1 MREETPFELPLSGA
15 QREMWYAQ
23 QLDPGNPVFT
33 MGDHLDLTGPVDPAR
48 LAAAWAALV
57 AETEC
62 LRARFTERD
71 GEPVQTVHPAPADGV
86 PLPVRDLTGT
96 DEPDAESRRRM
107 REGMERP
114 SSLGEGA
121 YGAELHLLG
130 PERVRLFTHANH
142 ILMDGFSRSL
152 FYRRLAAL
160 YAAGPGGSD
169 ATAAQGPLP
178 PLRLLAEDE
187 AAYEG
192 SGRQEK
198 DLAFWEKRF
207 DGTPQPT
214 LLSAGRPGPARH
226 TLRRTAPLPPETS
239 ARLRALAWEDR
250 VTWPTTLIA
259 ATAGYLSQITG
270 ERGVLLTL
278 PVPART
284 GATARSVPGMR
295 ANFLPL
301 PLSVPPSATRRA
313 LLRTTA
319 EGLRSTL
326 RHQNHRGD
334 RLRRELGLTG
344 DAAHTYGPTVNV
356 LESGAEFTLG
366 AGVTGALHNLSTG
379 PVPDLQV
386 IYLDAP
392 GEGWTLRLDAHP
404 DRYTEEQL
412 DTHLRR
418 LLGYLRAFSLAEPG
432 LPLARVGAVTPD
444 ELRALREAG
453 QGPVRPADEDAFA
466 DVVTRVRALAA
477 AHPEAAAVDDGTE
490 RLSYAAL
497 ATRAAALS
505 QRLAAADVGPGSLV
519 ALAAEPGAPFVTAVL
534 GVLGAGA
541 AWVPLDVHA
550 PVARAAALLGD
561 SGAEVLLYGPG
572 QEEYAH
578 EALAG
583 CGGWPRVVELTAA
596 GAAEPEL
603 YGPESSL
610 PDATDTSVASA
621 SGAETSATGTSADST
636 SGSQSQATAPAGAGA
651 ADAAAPQAG
660 AYPTHVSDAFE
671 PVVPEGDEL
680 AYVIFTS
687 GSTGRPKGAMVH
699 RRGMVNHLLAKVEDL
714 GMGEGDVLVHN
725 APVTF
730 DISVWQMLTAL
741 VSGGTTRVVGREL
754 AADPAALFGLVDDEG
769 VTVLEVVPS
778 LLRAALDGWE
788 SGDPA
793 PTLRTLRRL
802 VVTGEAL
809 PADLARRWLARF
821 PGIPLVN
828 AYGPTECA
836 DDVTHATIATADD
849 LTPARAPIGR
859 AVRNTALYV
868 LGEGLQP
875 LPQGTPG
882 ELYVGG
888 IGVGRGYLDDPRR
901 TATVF
906 LADPHHP
913 APGARM
919 YRTGDRVRQLADGRL
934 EFLERLD
941 HQVKIRGH
949 RIELGEVE
957 AALRA
962 LPGLTDAV
970 VDTALDPG
978 GHTRLVAFLAGDA
991 EPAGVRTALAGVLP
1005 DYMVPSAFVVLGELP
1020 LTANGKVD
1028 RKALPA
1034 PDLAHAGTGLA
1045 PRTPHEELLCEIFA
1059 EVLGQERIWA
1069 DDHFFDLGG
1078 HSLLASKV
1086 VSRLRQEL
1094 GVELRLRD
1102 VFEAPTPA
1110 ELAAAL
1116 PAAGEARARPVA
1128 VPADE
1133 RPEEVPLS
1141 FAQQRMWFLSHLE
1154 ARAATYHLP
1163 RALRLTGEL
1172 DPAALA
1178 RALGDVVDRH
1188 EALRTVYPD
1197 DDGRPVQ
1204 LVLDAGTARPDLPL
1218 TRTGAAE
1225 LDAALAERAA
1235 RPFDLANELPLRAE
1249 LFELA
1254 EDDHVLLVVLH
1265 HIAGDGWSVLP
1276 LARDLCT
1283 AYEARLRGEAPAWE
1297 PLPLQYADYTLWQ
1310 RELLGDPADPGSLAA
1325 RQLGHWREALAGLPD
1340 ALDLPADR
1348 PRPAASSHLGGTVGF
1363 ELDPELHEAVA
1374 ALARA
1379 NGASV
1384 FMVLHA
1390 AVAALLSKLGAGDDI
1405 PVGTP
1410 VAGRTDAALDDL
1422 VGFFV
1427 NTLVLRTDLSGDPTF
1442 RELVGRARDTDL
1454 AAFVHQDVPFEHL
1467 VEALAPTR
1475 SLGHQPLFQ
1484 VMLAFQTP
1492 PGPSGPGGVP
1502 NEGSGFSLPG
1512 LTTTVA
1518 SVPTGTARFDLA
1530 FELTERAGGGVNGVL
1545 EYSADLFTEAGART
1559 LTERL
1564 TLLLRA
1570 LTAAP
1575 DRPLSAFDALLPGE
1589 RERVLGA
1596 WAGEA
1601 DTESSSVP
1609 EPLPALFARRVAA
1622 HPHRVAL
1629 ETAHGEGE
1637 SSALSFTEL
1646 NARANRLAHHL
1657 AARGA
1662 GPGDT
1667 VALVL
1672 PRSAEAVVAL
1682 LAVLKAGAAYLPVD
1696 PAYPADRVAYMIEDA
1711 RPAAVLTTR
1720 AHAARVP
1727 DSAHGVTVTL
1737 DDDGT
1742 AAALAASPAH
1752 DVADTD
1758 RARPLSPR
1766 DPAYV
1771 IYTSGST
1778 GRPKG
1783 VAVPHAAVARLVAE
1797 SGRFGV
1803 REGTRVLQFA
1813 SFSFDAAAWEV
1824 CTSLL
1829 TGAVLVL
1836 ADDALRAPGEP
1847 LARLIAE
1854 SRVDVVCLPPT
1865 VLAAWPEELPMPH
1878 GLTVIT
1884 AGESCPPE
1892 LVGRW
1897 AEGRA
1902 MLNAYGPTEATVCAT
1917 VSPPLEP
1924 LADGAR
1930 PPIGRPLAGT
1940 RLRVLDTALRPVPVG
1955 VPGELYL
1962 AGAGL
1967 ALGYLHRPA
1976 LTAQRFTADPYG
1988 APGDRMYRTGDLVRW
2003 NPDGTLDYVG
2013 RADEQVKIRGFRVE
2027 PGEIETA
2034 LLAHPSV
2041 SQAAVVVREDRPGV
2055 RQLAAYVVPAP
2066 GPHAPGTPSSAP
2078 RTDGPA
2084 DADPGAVPGSVP
2096 SGPGADALRAHLKER
2111 LPEYMVPAAFVEL
2124 GVLPLTGNGKLD
2136 RKALPAPDFGT
2147 VSTGRAAATPREETL
2162 CGIFREVLALDE
2174 VGADDSFFDL
2184 GGDSISSIQ
2193 LVSRALRA
2201 DLLITAQDVFTH
2213 RTPAALA
2220 AVAQAAGS
2228 AAAREV
2234 VGTGDGVGDLA
2245 PTPIVHWLRGL
2256 AAPVGAPVD
2265 GFHQAVVVHTPAGAS
2280 LPTLTRALQA
2290 VLDHHDALRMRLLHE
2305 DSGAWTLRIAEPG
2318 AVFARDLLSRTGIS
2332 SLDEEAVGEV
2342 VTGSAVAARQRLAP
2356 REGVMA
2362 QAVWFDAGPGRR
2374 GRLLLT
2380 LHHLVVDG
2388 VSWRIL
2394 LPDLARAYEA
2404 AVSGEPPALEPVGT
2418 SYRHWSGLLAREA
2431 VSARRTAEIPLW
2443 RAQLRTGGPLLGDR
2457 PLDPARDTVAT
2468 ARELRLVLD
2477 TETTRTLLTEVPA
2490 TFHAEINDVLL
2501 TGLALAVGTPGGV
2514 LVELEGHGREECA
2527 DGVDLSR
2534 TVGWFTSTCPVRL
2547 DPGDID
2553 RDEAWA
2559 GGPAA
2564 GRALKQIK
2572 EQLRALPDHGLGHG
2586 LLRHLAPSAAPDLAG
2601 AAAPELGFNYL
2612 GRLPSSAGGPED
2624 WATAPES
2631 PAVAAGADPE
2641 LPLPHVLGVNALT
2654 EDGPEGPRL
2663 VATWTWAGEALPEAT
2678 AAGVAEAWFRALRA
2692 LAAHARDPEAGG
2704 HTPSDVD
2711 LLALSQDEIDEFEAD
2726 MSEMGEWSL

>member
-33 MGDHLDLTGPVDPAR
+33 MADHLDLAGPVDPAR
-48 LAAAWAALV
+48 LTAAWATLV

-71 GEPVQTVHPAPADGV
+71 GEPVQTVHPVPADGV
-86 PLPVRDLTGT
+86 PLPVRDLTGA
-96 DEPDAESRRRM
+96 DDPDAESRRLM
-107 REGMERP
+107 RESLARP
-114 SSLGEGA
+114 SSLTEGA

-130 PERVRLFTHANH
+130 PERVRLFTLANH

-160 YAAGPGGSD
+160 HAGEDS
-169 ATAAQGPLP
+169 AAQGPLP

-192 SGRQEK
+192 SERQEK

-214 LLSAGRPGPARH
+214 LLSTARPGDARH
-226 TLRRTAPLPPETS
+226 TLRRTAPLPRETS
-239 ARLRALAWEDR
+239 ERLRALAWEDR

-270 ERGVLLTL
+270 ERDVLLTL

-301 PLSVPPSATRRA
+301 PLSVPPSATRGA

-366 AGVTGALHNLSTG
+366 EGVTGALHNLSTG

-404 DRYTEEQL
+404 DRYSEEEL
-412 DTHLRR
+412 DTHLQR
-418 LLGYLRAFSLAEPG
+418 LLGYLRTFSLAEPE
-432 LPLARVGAVTPD
+432 LPLARVGAVTPE

-453 QGPVRPADEDAFA
+453 QGPEHPTDEDTFA

-477 AHPEAAAVDDGTE
+477 EHPEATAVHDGTG
-490 RLSYAAL
+490 RLPYAAL
-497 ATRAAALS
+497 ADRAAALS
-505 QRLAAADVGPGSLV
+505 RRLAAVDVGPGSLV

-583 CGGWPRVVELTAA
+583 CGGWPRVVQLT
-596 GAAEPEL
+596 GEQR
-603 YGPESSL
+603 
-610 PDATDTSVASA
+610 D
-621 SGAETSATGTSADST
+621 SAD
-636 SGSQSQATAPAGAGA
+636 
-651 ADAAAPQAG
+651 
-660 AYPTHVSDAFE
+660 FE
-671 PVVPEGDEL
+671 PVVPDGDEL

-699 RRGMVNHLLAKVEDL
+699 RRGMVNHLHAKVEDL
-714 GMGEGDVLVHN
+714 EMREGDVLVHN

-741 VSGGTTRVVGREL
+741 VSGGTTRVVGRET

-793 PTLRTLRRL
+793 PTLGTLRRL

-809 PADLARRWLARF
+809 PADLARRWLARY
-821 PGIPLVN
+821 PDVPLVN

-836 DDVTHATIATADD
+836 DDVTHAVITTADD

-859 AVRNTALYV
+859 AVRNTSLYV

-913 APGARM
+913 RPGARM
-919 YRTGDRVRQLADGRL
+919 YRTGDRVRQLPDGRL

-957 AALRA
+957 SALRA

-978 GHTRLVAFLAGDA
+978 GDTRLVAFLAGDA
-991 EPAGVRTALAGVLP
+991 EPADVRTALGAVLP
-1005 DYMVPSAFVVLGELP
+1005 DYMVPAAFVVLGELP

-1045 PRTPHEELLCEIFA
+1045 PRTPHEELLCGIFA

-1116 PAAGEARARPVA
+1116 PAADAARARPVA

-1172 DPAALA
+1172 DPAALG

-1204 LVLDAGTARPDLPL
+1204 LVLDAGTAHPDLPL
-1218 TRTGAAE
+1218 TAVAAAE
-1225 LDAALAERAA
+1225 LDEALAERAA

-1310 RELLGDPADPGSLAA
+1310 RELLGDPADPASLAA
-1325 RQLGHWREALAGLPD
+1325 RQLGHWREELAGIPD
-1340 ALDLPADR
+1340 ALDLPTDH
-1348 PRPAASSHLGGTVGF
+1348 PRPAASSHVGGTVGF
-1363 ELDPELHEAVA
+1363 ELDPELHETVA

-1454 AAFVHQDVPFEHL
+1454 AAFAHQDVPFEHL

-1484 VMLAFQTP
+1484 VMLAFQN
-1492 PGPSGPGGVP
+1492 
-1502 NEGSGFSLPG
+1502 NEGAGFSLPG

-1518 SVPTGTARFDLA
+1518 PVPTGTARFDLA
-1530 FELTERAGGGVNGVL
+1530 FELTERPGGGVDGHL
-1545 EYSADLFTEAGART
+1545 EYSADLFTEDGART

-1564 TLLLRA
+1564 TRLLRA
-1570 LTAAP
+1570 LAADP
-1575 DRPLSAFDALLPGE
+1575 DRPLSGFDALLPGE
-1589 RERVLGA
+1589 RERVLGD
-1596 WAGEA
+1596 WATGGSEGPSPAVEA
-1601 DTESSSVP
+1601 T
-1609 EPLPALFARRVAA
+1609 LPALFARRVTA

-1629 ETAHGEGE
+1629 DPAYEGA
-1637 SSALSFTEL
+1637 ALSFTEL

-1657 AARGA
+1657 TARGA

-1672 PRSAEAVVAL
+1672 PRSAEGVVAL

-1727 DSAHGVTVTL
+1727 ESAHAVTVTL
-1737 DDDGT
+1737 DDDAT
-1742 AAALAASPAH
+1742 ATALAAAPAH
-1752 DVADTD
+1752 DVADAD
-1758 RARPLSPR
+1758 RTRPLSPR

-1783 VAVPHAAVARLVAE
+1783 VAVPHGAVAGLAAQGE
-1797 SGRFGV
+1797 RFGV

-1836 ADDALRAPGEP
+1836 ADDAHRQPGEP
-1847 LARLIAE
+1847 LARLIDGA
-1854 SRVDVVCLPPT
+1854 RVDVVCLPPT
-1865 VLAAWPEELPMPH
+1865 VLAAWPEELPMPR

-1917 VSPPLEP
+1917 VSPPLAP

-1962 AGAGL
+1962 AGTGL
-1967 ALGYLHRPA
+1967 ALGYLHRPD

-2003 NPDGTLDYVG
+2003 NPDGSLDYVG
-2013 RADEQVKIRGFRVE
+2013 RADEQVKIRGFRIE

-2034 LLAHPSV
+2034 LLAHPTV
-2041 SQAAVVVREDRPGV
+2041 AQAAVVVREDRPGV
-2055 RQLAAYVVPAP
+2055 RQLAAYVVPADE
-2066 GPHAPGTPSSAP
+2066 AKGTV
-2078 RTDGPA
+2078 D
-2084 DADPGAVPGSVP
+2084 VP
-2096 SGPGADALRAHLKER
+2096 ALREHLSAR
-2111 LPEYMVPAAFVEL
+2111 LPEYMVPAAFVEM
-2124 GVLPLTGNGKLD
+2124 GSLPLTGNGKLD
-2136 RKALPAPDFGT
+2136 RKALPAPDFGA
-2147 VSTGRAAATPREETL
+2147 VSTGRAAATPREEIL

-2174 VGADDSFFDL
+2174 AGADDSFFDL

-2220 AVAQAAGS
+2220 VVAESAGS

-2234 VGTGDGVGDLA
+2234 VGTGDGVGEFA
-2245 PTPIVHWLRGL
+2245 PTPIAHWLRGL
-2256 AAPVGAPVD
+2256 AEPVGAPVD

-2290 VLDHHDALRMRLLHE
+2290 VLDHHDALRTRLVE
-2305 DSGAWTLRIAEPG
+2305 GDDGAWTLRTAEPG
-2318 AVFARDLLSRTGIS
+2318 AVFARDLISRTGIS
-2332 SLDEEAVGEV
+2332 SLPEESVGEA

-2362 QAVWFDAGPGRR
+2362 QAVWFDAGPERR

-2394 LPDLARAYEA
+2394 LPDLGRAYEA
-2404 AVSGEPPALEPVGT
+2404 ARSGEPLALEPVGT
-2418 SYRHWSGLLAREA
+2418 SFRHWSGLLAREA
-2431 VSARRTAEIPLW
+2431 VAEHRTAEIPLW
-2443 RAQLRTGGPLLGDR
+2443 REQLRTGGPLLGDR

-2477 TETTRTLLTEVPA
+2477 AETTRTLLTEVPA

-2514 LVELEGHGREECA
+2514 LVELEGHGREEFA
-2527 DGVDLSR
+2527 DGVDVSR

-2564 GRALKQIK
+2564 GRALKRVK

-2586 LLRHLAPSAAPDLAG
+2586 LLRHLAPGAAPDLAA

-2612 GRLPSSAGGPED
+2612 GRLPAPSAEPAD
-2624 WATAPES
+2624 WAPAPES
-2631 PAVAAGADPE
+2631 SAVAAGADPE

-2663 VATWTWAGEALPEAT
+2663 VATWTWAGEALTEET